1 MPMREMLLEARN
13 NTLVIAENITV
24 SRAKV
29 LIKKLEDIAEFIQIK
44 K

>member
-1 MPMREMLLEARN
+1 MLLEARN
-13 NTLVIAENITV
+13 NTLVIDENITV
-24 SRAKV
+24 SKAKV